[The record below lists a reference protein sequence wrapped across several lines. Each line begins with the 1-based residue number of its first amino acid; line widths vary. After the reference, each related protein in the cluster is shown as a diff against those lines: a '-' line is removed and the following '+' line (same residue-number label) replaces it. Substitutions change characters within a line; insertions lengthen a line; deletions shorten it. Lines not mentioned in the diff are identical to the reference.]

1 MKDNYDYEPSGNG
14 LIIVIIALIVIYM
27 IVKVLL

>member
-1 MKDNYDYEPSGNG
+1 MKDNYDYEPSGSG
-14 LIIVIIALIVIYM
+14 LIIIIALIVIYM